1 MTKGRLDPT
10 LSVAG
15 SAWHMSAHIER
26 GNRSRYAAGAVEML
40 VTLVVLVVGSI
51 PYRGLP
57 VFPIGAA
64 LALFW
69 VWRTGVP
76 WPEIGYARPRH
87 WATTIL
93 DGVLL
98 GIALKLILKSVVMP
112 LLGAPAVN
120 HGFQFLVGNEAM
132 LPVAI
137 WAMLVAGFAE
147 ETVFRGFL
155 FERLRRLFGSSARAT
170 VGIVLLT
177 SLVFGVVHYWSQG
190 LAGAQQA
197 VLTGLAFGTMFA
209 TTKRI
214 WMPMIAHAT
223 FDLTALGLIY
233 WGLEAD
239 VSRAFFS

>member
-1 MTKGRLDPT
+1 
-10 LSVAG
+10 
-15 SAWHMSAHIER
+15 
-26 GNRSRYAAGAVEML
+26 ML
-40 VTLVVLVVGSI
+40 VSRGVLPGVEILITLVVLVAGNI

-57 VFPIGAA
+57 VFPIGAV
-64 LALFW
+64 LALLW
-69 VWRTGVP
+69 VWRTDIP

-87 WATTIL
+87 WVSTLLA
-93 DGVLL
+93 GVLL

-120 HGFQFLVGNEAM
+120 RGFQFLVGNEAM

-155 FERLRRLFGSSARAT
+155 FERLRRLFGSGTGAT

-209 TTKRI
+209 ITKRI

-223 FDLTALGLIY
+223 FDLTALALIY
-233 WGLEAD
+233 CDLEAD

>member
-1 MTKGRLDPT
+1 
-10 LSVAG
+10 
-15 SAWHMSAHIER
+15 
-26 GNRSRYAAGAVEML
+26 ML
-40 VTLVVLVVGSI
+40 VTLVVLVAGNI

-57 VFPIGAA
+57 VFPVGAV

-69 VWRTGVP
+69 VSRTRVP
-76 WPEIGYARPRH
+76 WLEIGYARPQR
-87 WATTIL
+87 WGSTVLA
-93 DGVLL
+93 GVLL

-112 LLGAPAVN
+112 LLGAPVVN
-120 HGFQFLVGNEAM
+120 QGFQFLVGNEAM

-155 FERLRRLFGSSARAT
+155 FERLRRLFGSGTRST

-197 VLTGLAFGTMFA
+197 VLTGLAFGTLFA
-209 TTKRI
+209 ITKRI

-223 FDLTALGLIY
+223 FDLTALALIY
-233 WGLEAD
+233 WDVEAD
-239 VSRAFFS
+239 VSRAFFG